1 MMKWLTISAGTG
13 TMKLARIVHHNT
25 RRPGKFNCE
34 IA

>member
-13 TMKLARIVHHNT
+13 IMKLARIVHHSK
-25 RRPGKFNCE
+25 RRPGNCSCE